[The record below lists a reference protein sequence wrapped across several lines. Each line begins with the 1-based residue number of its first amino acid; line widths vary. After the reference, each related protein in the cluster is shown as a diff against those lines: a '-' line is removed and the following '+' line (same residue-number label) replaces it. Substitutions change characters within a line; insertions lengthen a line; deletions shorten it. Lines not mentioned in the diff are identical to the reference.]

1 MKNEKIRG
9 RDMKVII
16 AGGGTGGHLFPGIAI
31 AEEILRRDQASS
43 ILFIGTQR
51 GLEKRVLGNMGFNLH
66 TLDVEGIKGRGI
78 AKALG
83 AILKIPR
90 SLVESYRLIRSF
102 CPDIVIGVGGYASGP
117 AVMTARLMG
126 IKTAIAEQNALPGI
140 TNRILGRIVDRIFLT
155 FPETKKW
162 FPEKKT
168 IASGNP
174 VRAAFLA
181 GIREAG
187 KSAGKFTLL
196 IFGGSQGAHSINLA
210 VLDSLTYLTKIK
222 DQLKV
227 IHQTGSAD
235 LDSILLNYQSRGID
249 AEVLPFIM
257 DMAQAFRSA
266 DLLICRAGA
275 TSIAEITASGKAS
288 VLIPFPHAV
297 NDHQTKNAEA
307 LVKAGAAVLIREK
320 DISGK
325 TLAETIEKFYHHPEL
340 IREMEARSASL
351 GNARA
356 AADIVDICIDMVTL
370 RNL

>member
-1 MKNEKIRG
+1 MR
-9 RDMKVII
+9 VII

-31 AEEILRRDQASS
+31 AEEFLRRDQASS

-51 GLEKRVLGNMGFNLH
+51 GLEKRVLGKMGFNLG

-90 SLVESYRLIRSF
+90 SLIESYRLIRNF

-140 TNRILGRIVDRIFLT
+140 TNRILGRIVDRIFIT

-168 IASGNP
+168 IVSGNP
-174 VRAAFLA
+174 VRAAFLI
-181 GIREAG
+181 GIKEAE
-187 KSAGKFTLL
+187 KRAGKFTLL

-210 VLDSLTYLTKIK
+210 ALDSLPYLTKIK
-222 DQLKV
+222 DQLRV

-235 LDSILLNYQSRGID
+235 LDSITLNYNSHGID

-275 TSIAEITASGKAS
+275 TSIAEITASGKAA

-307 LVKAGAAVLIREK
+307 LVKAGAAVLIHEK

-340 IREMEARSASL
+340 IREMEARSAGL
-351 GNARA
+351 GNVMA
-356 AADIVDICIDMVTL
+356 AADIIDICMDMATL

>member
-1 MKNEKIRG
+1 
-9 RDMKVII
+9 MKVII

-31 AEEILRRDQASS
+31 AEEFLRRDQTSS
-43 ILFIGTQR
+43 ILFVGTNR
-51 GLEKRVLGNMGFNLH
+51 GLEKRVLSKMGFNLH

-90 SLVESYRLIRSF
+90 SLVESYRLIRQF

-126 IKTAIAEQNALPGI
+126 IKTAVAEQNALPGI

-162 FPEKKT
+162 FPEKKI

-174 VRAAFLA
+174 VRAAFLT
-181 GIREAG
+181 GIRESE
-187 KSAGKFTLL
+187 KKAGKFTIL
-196 IFGGSQGAHSINLA
+196 IFGGSQGAHGINLA
-210 VLDSLTYLTKIK
+210 VLDSLPYLTKIK
-222 DQLKV
+222 DKLKV
-227 IHQTGSAD
+227 IHQTGSDD
-235 LDSILLNYQSRGID
+235 LDSILLHYKSCGMD
-249 AEVLPFIM
+249 AEVLPFII

-275 TSIAEITASGKAS
+275 TSIAEITASGKAA
-288 VLIPFPHAV
+288 VLIPLPHAA

-307 LVKAGAAVLIREK
+307 LVKAGAAVMMREK
-320 DISGK
+320 DIGGK
-325 TLAETIEKFYHHPEL
+325 TLAETIEKFYRHPEL
-340 IREMEARSASL
+340 IREMEAISASL
-351 GNARA
+351 GNVKA
-356 AADIVDICIDMVTL
+356 AADIVDTCIELITL

>member
-1 MKNEKIRG
+1 
-9 RDMKVII
+9 MKVII

-31 AEEILRRDQASS
+31 AEEILRRDQSSS

-51 GLEKRVLGNMGFNLH
+51 GLEKRVLGNMGFNLR

-168 IASGNP
+168 IATGNP

-297 NDHQTKNAEA
+297 NDHQAKNAEA
-307 LVKAGAAVLIREK
+307 LVNAGAAVLIREK

-340 IREMEARSASL
+340 IRAMEARSASL

>member
-1 MKNEKIRG
+1 
-9 RDMKVII
+9 MKVII

-78 AKALG
+78 AKAIS

-140 TNRILGRIVDRIFLT
+140 TNRILGKIVDRIFLT

-235 LDSILLNYQSRGID
+235 LDSTLLNYQSRGID

-297 NDHQTKNAEA
+297 NDNQKKHAEA

-351 GNARA
+351 GNVRA
-356 AADIVDICIDMVTL
+356 AADIVDTCMELVTL

>member
-1 MKNEKIRG
+1 
-9 RDMKVII
+9 
-16 AGGGTGGHLFPGIAI
+16 
-31 AEEILRRDQASS
+31 
-43 ILFIGTQR
+43 
-51 GLEKRVLGNMGFNLH
+51 
-66 TLDVEGIKGRGI
+66 
-78 AKALG
+78 
-83 AILKIPR
+83 
-90 SLVESYRLIRSF
+90 
-102 CPDIVIGVGGYASGP
+102 
-117 AVMTARLMG
+117 MG

-187 KSAGKFTLL
+187 KSTGKFTLL

>member
-1 MKNEKIRG
+1 
-9 RDMKVII
+9 MKVII

-31 AEEILRRDQASS
+31 AEEFLGRDQTSS
-43 ILFIGTQR
+43 ILFIGTKR
-51 GLEKRVLGNMGFNLH
+51 GLEKRVLGQMGFNLH

-78 AKALG
+78 AKALA

-90 SLVESYRLIRSF
+90 SLVESYRLIRTF

-140 TNRILGRIVDRIFLT
+140 TNRILGRIVDRIFLS

-162 FPEKKT
+162 FPEKNI

-174 VRAAFLA
+174 VRAAFLT
-181 GIREAG
+181 GIREAD
-187 KSAGKFTLL
+187 KRAGKFTLL
-196 IFGGSQGAHSINLA
+196 VFGGSQGAHSINLA
-210 VLDSLTYLTKIK
+210 VLDSLPSLDKIK
-222 DQLKV
+222 DKLKV

-235 LDSILLNYQSRGID
+235 LDSITLHYQCHGIE
-249 AEVLPFIM
+249 AEVFPFIM

-275 TSIAEITASGKAS
+275 TSIAEITASGKS
-288 VLIPFPHAV
+288 SILIPFPYAV

-307 LVKAGAAVLIREK
+307 LVRAGAAVMISEK
-320 DISGK
+320 DISGNI
-325 TLAETIEKFYHHPEL
+325 LAETVEKFYHHPEL
-340 IREMEARSASL
+340 LREMEAKSASL
-351 GNARA
+351 GNVRA
-356 AADIVDICIDMVTL
+356 AADIVDTCMELIAL
-370 RNL
+370 RKL

>member
-1 MKNEKIRG
+1 
-9 RDMKVII
+9 
-16 AGGGTGGHLFPGIAI
+16 
-31 AEEILRRDQASS
+31 
-43 ILFIGTQR
+43 
-51 GLEKRVLGNMGFNLH
+51 
-66 TLDVEGIKGRGI
+66 
-78 AKALG
+78 
-83 AILKIPR
+83 
-90 SLVESYRLIRSF
+90 
-102 CPDIVIGVGGYASGP
+102 
-117 AVMTARLMG
+117 MTARLMG

-140 TNRILGRIVDRIFLT
+140 TNRILGKIVDRIFLT

-235 LDSILLNYQSRGID
+235 LDSTLLNYQSRGID

-325 TLAETIEKFYHHPEL
+325 TLAETIEKFYHHPEF

>member
-1 MKNEKIRG
+1 
-9 RDMKVII
+9 MKVII

-51 GLEKRVLGNMGFNLH
+51 GLEKRVLGNMGFNLR

-140 TNRILGRIVDRIFLT
+140 TNRILGRIVDRIFIT

-187 KSAGKFTLL
+187 KSAGQFTLL

-266 DLLICRAGA
+266 DLLVCRAGA

>member
-1 MKNEKIRG
+1 
-9 RDMKVII
+9 
-16 AGGGTGGHLFPGIAI
+16 
-31 AEEILRRDQASS
+31 
-43 ILFIGTQR
+43 
-51 GLEKRVLGNMGFNLH
+51 MGFNLH

-78 AKALG
+78 AKALS

-140 TNRILGRIVDRIFLT
+140 TNRILGKIVDRIFLT

-249 AEVLPFIM
+249 AEVLPFIV

>member
-1 MKNEKIRG
+1 
-9 RDMKVII
+9 MKVII

-31 AEEILRRDQASS
+31 AEEFLRRDETNS
-43 ILFIGTQR
+43 ILFMGTKR
-51 GLEKRVLGNMGFNLH
+51 GLEKRVLGDMGFNLC

-78 AKALG
+78 VKALG

-90 SLVESYRLIRSF
+90 SLAESYRVIRAF
-102 CPDIVIGVGGYASGP
+102 RPDIVIGVGGYASGP

-155 FPETKKW
+155 FPETRRW
-162 FPEKKT
+162 FPEGKT

-174 VRAAFLA
+174 VRDAFLK
-181 GIREAG
+181 GIQEAE
-187 KSAGKFTLL
+187 KRSGKFTLL
-196 IFGGSQGAHSINLA
+196 VFGGSQGAHSINLA
-210 VLDSLTYLTKIK
+210 VLDAIPHLETIK
-222 DQLKV
+222 DNLKV

-235 LDSILLNYQSRGID
+235 VDPISHHYQSLKMD

-257 DMAQAFRSA
+257 DMARAFRSS

-307 LVKAGAAVLIREK
+307 LVKAGAAVMLSEK
-320 DISGK
+320 DISGQ
-325 TLAETIEKFYHHPEL
+325 TLAETILRFYHHPKL
-340 IREMEARSASL
+340 I
-351 GNARA
+351 
-356 AADIVDICIDMVTL
+356 
-370 RNL
+370 

>member
-1 MKNEKIRG
+1 
-9 RDMKVII
+9 MKVII

-78 AKALG
+78 AKALS

-140 TNRILGRIVDRIFLT
+140 TNRILGKIVDRIFLT

>member
-1 MKNEKIRG
+1 
-9 RDMKVII
+9 MKVII

-155 FPETKKW
+155 FPETRKW

-187 KSAGKFTLL
+187 KSTGKFTLL

>member
-1 MKNEKIRG
+1 
-9 RDMKVII
+9 MKVII

-31 AEEILRRDQASS
+31 AEEFLRKDQTSS
-43 ILFIGTQR
+43 ILFVGTKR
-51 GLEKRVLGNMGFNLH
+51 GLEKRVLGNMGFNLC

-90 SLVESYRLIRSF
+90 SLVESYRLISAF

-155 FPETKKW
+155 FPETRRW
-162 FPEKKT
+162 FPEEKI

-174 VRAAFLA
+174 VRAAFLT
-181 GIREAG
+181 GIGEAE
-187 KSAGKFTLL
+187 KRAGKFTLL

-210 VLDSLTYLTKIK
+210 VLDSLPYLENIK
-222 DQLKV
+222 DKLKV

-235 LDSILLNYQSRGID
+235 LDSIVHHYQFREMD

-257 DMAQAFRSA
+257 DMARAFRSA

-307 LVKAGAAVLIREK
+307 LVKAGAAVMIIEK
-320 DISGK
+320 DVSGK
-325 TLAETIEKFYHHPEL
+325 TLAETIEKFYRHPEL

-351 GNARA
+351 GNVRA
-356 AADIVDICIDMVTL
+356 AADIVDACIELATL

>member
-1 MKNEKIRG
+1 
-9 RDMKVII
+9 MKVII

-31 AEEILRRDQASS
+31 AEEFLRRDQASS

-51 GLEKRVLGNMGFNLH
+51 GLEKRVLGNMGFNLS

-90 SLVESYRLIRSF
+90 SLVESYKLIRAF

-140 TNRILGRIVDRIFLT
+140 TNRILGKIVDRIFLT

-162 FPEKKT
+162 FPEKKS

-174 VRAAFLA
+174 VRAAFLT

-187 KSAGKFTLL
+187 KSSGKFTLL

-210 VLDSLTYLTKIK
+210 VLDSLTYLTEIK

-235 LDSILLNYQSRGID
+235 IDSILLTYQSRGID

-325 TLAETIEKFYHHPEL
+325 TLAETIEKFYDHPEL